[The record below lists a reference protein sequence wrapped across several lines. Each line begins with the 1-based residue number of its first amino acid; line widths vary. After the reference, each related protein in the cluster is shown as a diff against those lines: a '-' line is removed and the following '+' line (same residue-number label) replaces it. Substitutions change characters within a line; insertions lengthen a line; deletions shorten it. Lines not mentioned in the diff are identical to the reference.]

1 MRTEF
6 AVFDLVWA
14 KPWSECGA
22 RIFAT
27 KVTLNRIQCALTDCL
42 FCLMNQL
49 PRHARD
55 SVEGRKTQPLF
66 SVLLCN
72 FDVCL
77 LLDWMPST
85 SRTGVLSDKQTVVAH
100 NSTQPLCLACW
111 ERHLVCLEQKSVST
125 TRMNRNKHSRT
136 SGVGAGSGTSG
147 VGVVSLLSAGSGTS
161 LILTESFDDGL
172 LHTRCDSPL

>member
-22 RIFAT
+22 RIFA
-27 KVTLNRIQCALTDCL
+27 KVTLNRIQCALTYCL

-85 SRTGVLSDKQTVVAH
+85 FRTGVLSDKQLLHT
-100 NSTQPLCLACW
+100 TQRNHCLACW

-125 TRMNRNKHSRT
+125 TQMNRNKHSRT